1 MGLREAR
8 LAAGYSQ
15 GKLEKISGVSQ
26 AIISQIERGKTTN
39 PRVDYA
45 IALSSALGKTVEEV
59 FGKNLI
65 RRSAPPSPKGEGFE
79 EIDRREAV

>member
-26 AIISQIERGKTTN
+26 AIISQIESGETTN

-59 FGKNLI
+59 FGK
-65 RRSAPPSPKGEGFE
+65 KD
-79 EIDRREAV
+79 DRQAS